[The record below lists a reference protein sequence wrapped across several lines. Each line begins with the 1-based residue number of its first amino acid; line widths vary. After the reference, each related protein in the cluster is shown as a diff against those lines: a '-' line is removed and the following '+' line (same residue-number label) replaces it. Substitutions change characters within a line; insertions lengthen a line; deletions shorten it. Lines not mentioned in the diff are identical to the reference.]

1 MYEKFLEEVGNF
13 VFMENQ
19 PESADIIFVPGNSY
33 PYMAEKAAELY
44 RLGLYKVQ
52 VGAFQ
57 QIGNAIQMEQRL
69 RDAGYSTIIVTK

>member
-33 PYMAEKAAELY
+33 PYMAEKAGRALSTGAGADGSSKWKIQY
-44 RLGLYKVQ
+44 FCRKVFRSDRR
-52 VGAFQ
+52 GRE
-57 QIGNAIQMEQRL
+57 I
-69 RDAGYSTIIVTK
+69 

>member
-44 RLGLYKVQ
+44 RLGLRRWFFQ
-52 VGAFQ
+52 VEDTVFLQ
-57 QIGNAIQMEQRL
+57 E
-69 RDAGYSTIIVTK
+69 SFPE

>member
-33 PYMAEKAAELY
+33 PYMAEKTAELY
-44 RLGLYKVQ
+44 RLGLAPMGLSSGRYRISAGKVSR
-52 VGAFQ
+52 V
-57 QIGNAIQMEQRL
+57 
-69 RDAGYSTIIVTK
+69 AGEAEEDN